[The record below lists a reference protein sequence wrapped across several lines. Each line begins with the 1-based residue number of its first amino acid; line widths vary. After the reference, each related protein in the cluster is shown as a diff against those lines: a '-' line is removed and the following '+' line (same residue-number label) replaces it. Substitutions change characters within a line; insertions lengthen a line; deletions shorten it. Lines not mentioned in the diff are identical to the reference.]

1 MSYGRE
7 VVAALLKAGRRDLPA
22 QQPRQEERRHR
33 PHHLCR
39 IQWCHRCRYWFWS
52 AKSLGLA
59 TMHFTQGKEMLLFT
73 PKGERFAKK
82 HGGARR

>member
-22 QQPRQEERRHR
+22 RPVRRAC
-33 PHHLCR
+33 PGS
-39 IQWCHRCRYWFWS
+39 WNTPDGGDVS
-52 AKSLGLA
+52 PSLGLA